1 MKKEF
6 QKMNL
11 NVSMSLYRAFKA
23 AAASQGRT
31 MTDVLLDAIEQYIQ
45 KYMPSMMPKKGGRQ

>member
-1 MKKEF
+1 
-6 QKMNL
+6 MNL

-31 MTDVLLDAIEQYIQ
+31 MTDVLLDAIEQYVK
-45 KYMPSMMPKKGGRQ
+45 KYMPAMMPKDGGRQ